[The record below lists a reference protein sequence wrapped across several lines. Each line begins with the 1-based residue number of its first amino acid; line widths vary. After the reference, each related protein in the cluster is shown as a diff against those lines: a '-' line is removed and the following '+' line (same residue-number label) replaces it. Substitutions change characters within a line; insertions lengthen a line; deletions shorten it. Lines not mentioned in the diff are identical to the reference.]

1 VAGPRP
7 AIRKIGHNR
16 PLQRVTKN
24 EERMVRT
31 TWRSLAA
38 VASAAIVAL
47 ALPAIP
53 AAQAPAREQLASK
66 LQKDLE
72 RLAGSA
78 PGVVGI
84 GVVDLTNGQRFGVN
98 DGLVFPQGSAI
109 KIPILIELFRR
120 ADRGELG
127 LDDSVP
133 IRAAEQVGGSGV
145 LGHFADG
152 GSELSLHDLAILMIV
167 LSDNTATNLLIER
180 LGMDHVNATMKA
192 LGAGQTLLR
201 RKMIRPAESAK
212 GNENVSTPREAVDLM
227 ARLARCDLPLD
238 ARSCAEVTRILEIP
252 KGGAFREPIPGSV
265 KVAWKPGGLEG
276 VQTAWGIVRVPGA
289 PYAVTIMITYA
300 PDEEAGTMREIS
312 LAVYRYFTQVARTT
326 EYGTRVPLEYLEKR
340 GPR

>member
-1 VAGPRP
+1 
-7 AIRKIGHNR
+7 
-16 PLQRVTKN
+16 
-24 EERMVRT
+24 M
-31 TWRSLAA
+31 
-38 VASAAIVAL
+38 
-47 ALPAIP
+47 
-53 AAQAPAREQLASK
+53 
-66 LQKDLE
+66 
-72 RLAGSA
+72 AGSA
-78 PGVVGI
+78 PGVLGI

-98 DGLVFPQGSAI
+98 DALVFPQGSAI

-127 LDDSVP
+127 LDDRVP

-180 LGMDHVNATMKA
+180 LGMDRVNATMKA

-227 ARLARCDLPLD
+227 ARLARCDLPLE

-252 KGGAFREPIPGSV
+252 KGGAFREPIPGSI

-289 PYAVTIMITYA
+289 AYAVAIMINYA

-326 EYGTRVPLEYLEKR
+326 EYGTRVPLEYLKR
-340 GPR
+340 PGSR